1 MLDLFGCVAIST
13 TDVELWLDNLPNF
26 SSLTTSSRRE
36 QYAKNYDLASI
47 ISRAK
52 LNGTFALL
60 EKQQTDFVERRK
72 VSRYETQYS
81 KTQHELDLI
90 AALPCPKTHH
100 ECTVKSC
107 KVRIKL
113 ARARRNKRYY
123 RKKIGMQCALSESD
137 NRITDVKTLT

>member
-26 SSLTTSSRRE
+26 SSRTTSSRRE

-60 EKQQTDFVERRK
+60 
-72 VSRYETQYS
+72 
-81 KTQHELDLI
+81 
-90 AALPCPKTHH
+90 
-100 ECTVKSC
+100 
-107 KVRIKL
+107 
-113 ARARRNKRYY
+113 
-123 RKKIGMQCALSESD
+123 
-137 NRITDVKTLT
+137 

>member
-1 MLDLFGCVAIST
+1 MLDLFGQIAIST

-26 SSLTTSSRRE
+26 SSQTSSSRRE

-52 LNGTFALL
+52 LNGSFDVL
-60 EKQQTDFVERRK
+60 EKQQTAFIERRK
-72 VSRYETQYS
+72 VPRYQTVYA
-81 KTQHELDLI
+81 KTQAELYLI
-90 AALPCPKTHH
+90 AAMPCPASFH

-113 ARARRNKRYY
+113 ARSNRNKRYY
-123 RKKIGMQCALSESD
+123 RKKTNLFDVLSTSQKKIVD
-137 NRITDVKTLT
+137 LKTLT